1 MSGRRKDFVLDPG
14 CRERLLTMM
23 SMRRILTLLPLGLLA
38 VQTPFVTPESRVLA
52 ASPSASESSG
62 STSLD
67 IAAVPM
73 VFEPNLGQAAPGT
86 AYVARGA
93 SYTVR
98 IAPGEATLRLA
109 GRATPADVEG
119 DAIAVGLR
127 WLDAGSAKSVA
138 GEDRRVG
145 HSNYFIGNHPD
156 RWLTGVPHYGVVR
169 QRDLYPG
176 IDLVYRGNGQH
187 LQYDFEVAAG
197 ADPAAIAVAI
207 TGVDDVALEDA
218 SGDLL
223 LRTGDTVLR
232 QQRPVSYQVVD
243 GVRRDVSSRYR
254 LDGHVARIDVGLY
267 DTTRPLVIDP
277 TILFSTYLG
286 GNSGEYGVTSTIAG
300 ISVDATGVYLS
311 GDTSSSDFP
320 EATGGLGGIGD
331 GFITKL
337 TTTGNDILFS
347 TYLGGTGVEDR
358 VELVQDPAGNV
369 YVSGRTTSG
378 DLPATVGAFQAA
390 YQGGPSDA
398 FFGRLNQ
405 STGAI
410 VYLSYLGGDLRD
422 TASSIFAL
430 SPDNVFVTGTTAS
443 TAAVDS
449 FPVSPGAFQAE
460 KATGVGTNGANGPLD
475 FDAFVGRF
483 DLNGGGLADRTY
495 LTYLGGNSA
504 FDGAFSVVAD
514 ATFNAYVAGNTP
526 SSNWP
531 VLNALQSARAGADDI
546 FVTKLNPT
554 GTGLVFS
561 TYLGGTGAG
570 TVVCGGTFPC
580 DESAVMTIS
589 SFGDLFL
596 AGWTRSTN
604 FPQAPGNPPPFA
616 PAGGQDALAV
626 KITGD
631 GSQILYSAT
640 LGGSGNDIATA
651 VAIDIFNIPYLAGA
665 TFSGNFPTT
674 ASAAPGLK
682 QNPGGLSG
690 ATDAFIAKFNGDA
703 SVLAFSGLL
712 GGTGQDIVLDMTLDS
727 DRNTYVIGQTGSSTG
742 FPLLG
747 AVDSTFGG
755 LSEAFV
761 TKLGPDNSA
770 GTGPDDD
777 SDNDGTS
784 NDDEVDQ
791 GTDPSSAFVRFFA
804 EGVISNPVLPTDV
817 NFDTQFAIFNPNAL
831 STSAVVRYQTD
842 FQGTIEQLFS
852 TIGAQTR
859 VTANPETDTMLT
871 DVAFATEI
879 RSSRSIVADRT
890 VRWGTAINPNY
901 GSHGERSIAAP
912 ASTWFLAEGATG
924 IFNLFYLVLN
934 PNPVPANVGIR
945 YLRRVGAPVDKN
957 YVVAANS
964 RRTIWVNTEG
974 SGLDQAELSA
984 VITTSAL
991 TPVLVERAMYLNN
1004 GGIPFNAGHES
1015 AALLAPQTTW
1025 SFAEGATGPFFD
1037 LFILLANNSLAQAA
1051 NVQATFLL
1059 PNGSTIVRNYQVAAN
1074 SRFNIWVDTEGG
1086 ALADTAVSTTLVSDI
1101 PILAER
1107 AMWWTGTSAQW
1118 YEGHNSAGASSTA
1131 TTWAIA
1137 EGEVNGPFN
1146 LQTYV
1151 LIANTAAQAGDV
1163 RVTVFPESGAPQQQT
1178 FTVNGNSRFNVP
1190 VRDLFS
1196 LPGPTRFS
1204 TLVESLD
1211 GRPLIVE
1218 TAIYNDAGGVFW
1230 AGGSNLLG
1238 TPVEAAAPPP

>member
-1 MSGRRKDFVLDPG
+1 
-14 CRERLLTMM
+14 MM
-23 SMRRILTLLPLGLLA
+23 STRRILTLLPLGLLA

-52 ASPSASESSG
+52 APSSASESSG
-62 STSLD
+62 PTSLD
-67 IAAVPM
+67 IAGVPM
-73 VFEPNLGQAAPGT
+73 VFEPNQGQAAPGT

-98 IAPGEATLRLA
+98 IAPGAATLRLA
-109 GRATPADVEG
+109 PRTTPGDAEAGTSNDDVESM
-119 DAIAVGLR
+119 AVSLR
-127 WLDAGSAKSVA
+127 WLGADNAKPVA

-145 HSNYFIGNHPD
+145 HSNYYIGDDPD
-156 RWLTGVPHYGVVR
+156 RWLTGVPHYRVVR
-169 QRDLYPG
+169 QRDVYPG

-187 LQYDFEVAAG
+187 LQYDFEVAPG

-207 TGVDDVALEDA
+207 TGVEDVALEEG

-223 LRTGDTVLR
+223 LRTGHTVLR

-243 GVRRDVSSRYR
+243 GVRREVSSRYR
-254 LDGHVARIDVGLY
+254 LDGLVARIELGPY
-267 DTTRPLVIDP
+267 DPTEPLVIDP

-337 TTTGNDILFS
+337 TLTGNDILFS

-369 YVSGRTTSG
+369 YISGRTTSG
-378 DLPATVGAFQAA
+378 DLPDTVGAFQTA

-405 STGAI
+405 STGAV
-410 VYLSYLGGDLRD
+410 VYLSYLGGDERD

-430 SPDNVFVTGTTAS
+430 SPDAVFVTGTTAS
-443 TAAVDS
+443 TAAGNG

-514 ATFNAYVAGNTP
+514 ATLNAYVAGITP

-546 FVTKLNPT
+546 FITKLNPT

-561 TYLGGTGAG
+561 TYLGGDGAPPPFD
-570 TVVCGGTFPC
+570 CGSTFPC

-616 PAGGQDALAV
+616 HAGGQDALAV

-640 LGGSGNDIATA
+640 LGGTLNDIATA
-651 VAIDIFNIPYLAGA
+651 VAIDIFNIPYLSGA
-665 TFSGNFPTT
+665 TFSNADFPTT

-682 QNPGGLSG
+682 QTAGFSG

-777 SDNDGTS
+777 SDNDGTD

-817 NFDTQFAIFNPNAL
+817 NFDTQFAIFNPNAE

-842 FQGTIEQLFS
+842 FQGTIEQTFS
-852 TIGAQTR
+852 TIGAQSR
-859 VTANPETDTMLT
+859 VTANPETDTTLT

-912 ASTWFLAEGATG
+912 ASTWYLAEGATG

-934 PNPVPANVGIR
+934 PNPVPANVSIR

-1004 GGIPFNAGHES
+1004 GGILFNAGHES

-1037 LFILLANNSLAQAA
+1037 LFILLANNSLTQAA

-1059 PNGSTIVRNYQVAAN
+1059 PNGSSILRNYQVAAN

-1118 YEGHNSAGASSTA
+1118 YEGHNSAGSSGTA

-1163 RVTVFPESGAPQQQT
+1163 RVTVFPEGGAPQQQT

-1230 AGGSNLLG
+1230 AAGANLLG
-1238 TPVEAAAPPP
+1238 TPID